1 MTTYLE
7 SVCTHLRHPLS
18 APPHPPA
25 PGETFRHPAAGNGFM
40 LGTIQPRTGEN
51 IPYSG
56 ESTHFTIWTE
66 RITNQVFDC
75 FVMCWPTAFIK
86 YLSSPPPQTDSDSSY
101 FITSTLQS
109 LYLMEAAGKY

>member
-7 SVCTHLRHPLS
+7 SVCTHLRHPFS

-51 IPYSG
+51 NPYSG
-56 ESTHFTIWTE
+56 ERAHTSQFG
-66 RITNQVFDC
+66 
-75 FVMCWPTAFIK
+75 
-86 YLSSPPPQTDSDSSY
+86 LS
-101 FITSTLQS
+101 
-109 LYLMEAAGKY
+109 E